1 MRADLTVGKLLSC
14 PSQNNLLNIEVAN
27 VITAT
32 KTFPVAISARHI
44 HLSEADLQALFGPN
58 ATLTKDFDL
67 SQPGQFAAKE
77 RVSIEGP
84 KGIIHNVRVL
94 GPVRPATQVEV
105 SRTDAMKLGVTPPLR
120 QSGNIENSAGIKI
133 LYQDKVLEIQQGVII
148 AQAHIHMTEQDAK
161 ELEVHN
167 NELVSVEVISDR
179 PVTFRGVVVRVSN
192 DFSLEMHIDTDEAN
206 AGFIEQQAQGRLVK
220 VSS

>member
-1 MRADLTVGKLLSC
+1 MT
-14 PSQNNLLNIEVAN
+14 
-27 VITAT
+27 TAT

-84 KGIIHNVRVL
+84 KGVIHNVRVL

-120 QSGNIENSAGIKI
+120 QSGDIDNSAGIKI
-133 LYQDKVLEIQQGVII
+133 LSQDKEIEIQRVII
-148 AQAHIHMTEQDAK
+148 AQAHIHMTEEDAK
-161 ELEVHN
+161 ELEVRN
-167 NELVSVEVISDR
+167 NELVSVEVVSDR

-206 AGFIEQQAQGRLVK
+206 AGFIEQQAQGKLIK

>member
-1 MRADLTVGKLLSC
+1 M
-14 PSQNNLLNIEVAN
+14 AN
-27 VITAT
+27 VTTAT

-44 HLSEADLQALFGPN
+44 HLSEEDLQALFGPN

-120 QSGNIENSAGIKI
+120 QSGDIDHSAGIKI
-133 LYQDKVLEIQQGVII
+133 LHQNKELYIEQGVII
-148 AQAHIHMTEQDAK
+148 AQAHIHMTEEDAK
-161 ELEVHN
+161 ALEVHN
-167 NELVSVEVISDR
+167 NELVSVEVESDR

-206 AGFIEQQAQGRLVK
+206 AGFIEQQAQGKLVK
-220 VSS
+220 ISS

>member
-1 MRADLTVGKLLSC
+1 M
-14 PSQNNLLNIEVAN
+14 
-27 VITAT
+27 ITAT

-84 KGIIHNVRVL
+84 KGTIHNVRVL

-133 LYQDKVLEIQQGVII
+133 LYQDKVLEVQQGVII

-167 NELVSVEVISDR
+167 NELVSVEVNSDR

>member
-1 MRADLTVGKLLSC
+1 MT
-14 PSQNNLLNIEVAN
+14 
-27 VITAT
+27 TAT

-44 HLSEADLQALFGPN
+44 HLSEEDLQALFGPN

-120 QSGNIENSAGIKI
+120 QSGDIDHSAGIKI
-133 LYQDKVLEIQQGVII
+133 LYLDKELHIEQGVII
-148 AQAHIHMTEQDAK
+148 AQAHIHMTAEDAK
-161 ELEVHN
+161 ALEVHN
-167 NELVSVEVISDR
+167 NELVSVEVESDR

-206 AGFIEQQAQGRLVK
+206 AGFIEQQAQGKLVK
-220 VSS
+220 ISS

>member
-1 MRADLTVGKLLSC
+1 MT
-14 PSQNNLLNIEVAN
+14 
-27 VITAT
+27 TAT

-44 HLSEADLQALFGPN
+44 HLSEADLQALFGPH

-84 KGIIHNVRVL
+84 KGIIHNVRIL
-94 GPVRPATQVEV
+94 GPVRAATQVEV
-105 SRTDAMKLGVTPPLR
+105 SRTDAMKIGVTPPLR
-120 QSGNIENSAGIKI
+120 QSGDIDNSAGIKI
-133 LYQDKVLEIQQGVII
+133 INQDHELAIEQGVII
-148 AQAHIHMTEQDAK
+148 AQAHIHMTEEDAK
-161 ELEVHN
+161 ALEVQN

-206 AGFIEQQAQGRLVK
+206 AGFIEQQAQGTIVK
-220 VSS
+220 VTS

>member
-1 MRADLTVGKLLSC
+1 MT
-14 PSQNNLLNIEVAN
+14 
-27 VITAT
+27 TAI

-44 HLSEADLQALFGPN
+44 HLSEEDLQALFGPN

-94 GPVRPATQVEV
+94 GPVRAATQVEV
-105 SRTDAMKLGVTPPLR
+105 SRTDAMKLGIHPPLR
-120 QSGNIENSAGIKI
+120 QSGDIDNSAGIKLI
-133 LYQDKVLEIQQGVII
+133 HGERELVIPQGVII
-148 AQAHIHMTEQDAK
+148 AQAHIHMTEEDAQA
-161 ELEVHN
+161 LAVHN
-167 NELVSVEVISDR
+167 NEVVAVEVVSER

-206 AGFIEQQAQGRLVK
+206 AGFIEQQAQGKLVK
-220 VSS
+220 ASL

>member
-1 MRADLTVGKLLSC
+1 MT
-14 PSQNNLLNIEVAN
+14 
-27 VITAT
+27 TAT

-44 HLSEADLQALFGPN
+44 HLSEADLQALFGPH

-84 KGIIHNVRVL
+84 KGIIHNVRIL
-94 GPVRPATQVEV
+94 GPVRAATQVEV

-120 QSGNIENSAGIKI
+120 QSGDIDNSAGIKI
-133 LYQDKVLEIQQGVII
+133 INQDHELAIEQGVII
-148 AQAHIHMTEQDAK
+148 AQAHIHMTEEDAK
-161 ELEVHN
+161 ALEVQN

-192 DFSLEMHIDTDEAN
+192 EFSLEMHIDTDEAN
-206 AGFIEQQAQGRLVK
+206 AGFIEQQAQGTIVK
-220 VSS
+220 VTS

>member
-1 MRADLTVGKLLSC
+1 MT
-14 PSQNNLLNIEVAN
+14 
-27 VITAT
+27 TAI

-44 HLSEADLQALFGPN
+44 HLSEEDLQALFGPN

-94 GPVRPATQVEV
+94 GPVRAATQVEV
-105 SRTDAMKLGVTPPLR
+105 SRTDAMKLGIYPPLR
-120 QSGNIENSAGIKI
+120 QSGDIDNSAGIKL
-133 LYQDKVLEIQQGVII
+133 LYGERELVIPQGVII
-148 AQAHIHMTEQDAK
+148 AQAHIHMTEEDAQA
-161 ELEVHN
+161 LAVHN
-167 NELVSVEVISDR
+167 NEVVAVEVVSER

-206 AGFIEQQAQGRLVK
+206 AGFIEQQAQGKLVK
-220 VSS
+220 ASL

>member
-1 MRADLTVGKLLSC
+1 MKRIYKHFWSKCNPNERFRL
-14 PSQNNLLNIEVAN
+14 
-27 VITAT
+27 ITAR
-32 KTFPVAISARHI
+32 AISF
-44 HLSEADLQALFGPN
+44 Q
-58 ATLTKDFDL
+58 K
-67 SQPGQFAAKE
+67 

-84 KGIIHNVRVL
+84 KGVIHNVRVL

-120 QSGNIENSAGIKI
+120 QSGDIDNSAGIKI
-133 LYQDKVLEIQQGVII
+133 LSQDKEIEIQQGVII
-148 AQAHIHMTEQDAK
+148 AQAHIHMTEEDAK
-161 ELEVHN
+161 ALEVRN
-167 NELVSVEVISDR
+167 NELVSVEVVSDR

-206 AGFIEQQAQGRLVK
+206 AGFIEQQAQGKLIK

>member
-1 MRADLTVGKLLSC
+1 MTTV
-14 PSQNNLLNIEVAN
+14 V
-27 VITAT
+27 

-44 HLSEADLQALFGPN
+44 HLSEEDLQTLFGPN
-58 ATLTKDFDL
+58 ATLTMDFDL

-94 GPVRPATQVEV
+94 GPVRAATQVEV
-105 SRTDAMKLGVTPPLR
+105 SRTDAMKLGIHPPLR
-120 QSGNIENSAGIKI
+120 QSGDIDNSASIKLI
-133 LYQDKVLEIQQGVII
+133 YGERELVIPQGVII
-148 AQAHIHMTEQDAK
+148 AQAHIHMTEEDAQA
-161 ELEVHN
+161 LAVHN
-167 NELVSVEVISDR
+167 NEVVAVEVVSER

-206 AGFIEQQAQGRLVK
+206 AGFIEQQTQGKLVK
-220 VSS
+220 ASS

>member
-1 MRADLTVGKLLSC
+1 MRADLTVGKLLFC

-27 VITAT
+27 VTTAT

-133 LYQDKVLEIQQGVII
+133 LHQDKMLEIQQGVII

-161 ELEVHN
+161 ALEVHN

>member
-1 MRADLTVGKLLSC
+1 MTTV
-14 PSQNNLLNIEVAN
+14 I
-27 VITAT
+27 

-44 HLSEADLQALFGPN
+44 HLSEEDLQTLFGPN
-58 ATLTKDFDL
+58 ATLTMDFDL

-94 GPVRPATQVEV
+94 GPVRAATQVEV
-105 SRTDAMKLGVTPPLR
+105 SRTDAMKLGIHPPLR
-120 QSGNIENSAGIKI
+120 QSGDIDNSASIKLI
-133 LYQDKVLEIQQGVII
+133 YGERELVIPQGVII
-148 AQAHIHMTEQDAK
+148 AQAHIHMTEEDAQA
-161 ELEVHN
+161 LAVHN
-167 NELVSVEVISDR
+167 NEVVAVEVVSER

-206 AGFIEQQAQGRLVK
+206 AGFIEQQTQGKLVK
-220 VSS
+220 ASS

>member
-1 MRADLTVGKLLSC
+1 M
-14 PSQNNLLNIEVAN
+14 AN
-27 VITAT
+27 VTTAT

-44 HLSEADLQALFGPN
+44 HLSEADLQALFGPQ

-84 KGIIHNVRVL
+84 KGVIHNVRVL
-94 GPVRPATQVEV
+94 GPVRAATQVEV

-120 QSGNIENSAGIKI
+120 QSGDIDNSAGIKI
-133 LYQDKVLEIQQGVII
+133 ISQQHELSIEQGVII
-148 AQAHIHMTEQDAK
+148 AQAHIHMTEDDAK
-161 ELEVHN
+161 ALEVQN
-167 NELVSVEVISDR
+167 NDLVSVEVISDR

-206 AGFIEQQAQGRLVK
+206 AGFIEQQAQGTLIK
-220 VSS
+220 VTS

>member
-1 MRADLTVGKLLSC
+1 M
-14 PSQNNLLNIEVAN
+14 AN
-27 VITAT
+27 VTTAT

-44 HLSEADLQALFGPN
+44 HLSEADLQALFGPQ

-84 KGIIHNVRVL
+84 KGVIHNVRVL
-94 GPVRPATQVEV
+94 GPVRAATQVEV

-120 QSGNIENSAGIKI
+120 QSGDIDHSAGIKI
-133 LYQDKVLEIQQGVII
+133 SSQHHELAIEQGVII
-148 AQAHIHMTEQDAK
+148 AQAHIHMTEEDAK
-161 ELEVHN
+161 ALEVQN

-206 AGFIEQQAQGRLVK
+206 AGFIEQQAQGTLVK
-220 VSS
+220 VTS

>member
-1 MRADLTVGKLLSC
+1 M
-14 PSQNNLLNIEVAN
+14 N
-27 VITAT
+27 TAT

-44 HLSEADLQALFGPN
+44 HVSEEDLQALFGPN

-84 KGIIHNVRVL
+84 KGVLHNVRVL
-94 GPVRPATQVEV
+94 GPVRAATQVEI
-105 SRTDAMKLGVTPPLR
+105 SRTDAMKLGLTPPLR
-120 QSGNIENSAGIKI
+120 QSGDIESSAGIKLI
-133 LYQDKVLEIQQGVII
+133 NQEQEQEIIIKQGVII
-148 AQAHIHMTEQDAK
+148 AQAHIHMTEEDA
-161 ELEVHN
+161 LALDVQN
-167 NELVSVEVISDR
+167 NELVSVEVDSER

-206 AGFIEQQAQGRLVK
+206 AGFIEQQTQGRIIR
-220 VSS
+220 SS

>member
-1 MRADLTVGKLLSC
+1 M
-14 PSQNNLLNIEVAN
+14 AN
-27 VITAT
+27 VTTAT

-58 ATLTKDFDL
+58 ATLTKEFDL

-77 RVSIEGP
+77 RVSIEGS

-94 GPVRPATQVEV
+94 GPVRAATQLEV

-120 QSGNIENSAGIKI
+120 QSGDIDNSAGIKI
-133 LYQDKVLEIQQGVII
+133 IHQDKELVIQQGVII
-148 AQAHIHMTEQDAK
+148 AQAHIHMTEEDANA
-161 ELEVHN
+161 LEVHN
-167 NELVSVEVISDR
+167 NELVSVEVVSDR

-206 AGFIEQQAQGRLVK
+206 AGFIEQQAQGKLVK

>member
-1 MRADLTVGKLLSC
+1 MT
-14 PSQNNLLNIEVAN
+14 
-27 VITAT
+27 TAT

-44 HLSEADLQALFGPN
+44 HLSEADLQALFGPH

-84 KGIIHNVRVL
+84 KGIIHNVRIL
-94 GPVRPATQVEV
+94 GPVRAATQVEV

-120 QSGNIENSAGIKI
+120 QSGDIDNSAGIKI
-133 LYQDKVLEIQQGVII
+133 INQDHELAIEQGVII
-148 AQAHIHMTEQDAK
+148 AQAHIHMTEENAK
-161 ELEVHN
+161 ALEVQN

-206 AGFIEQQAQGRLVK
+206 AGFIEQQAQGTIVK
-220 VSS
+220 VTS

>member
-1 MRADLTVGKLLSC
+1 M
-14 PSQNNLLNIEVAN
+14 AN
-27 VITAT
+27 VTTAT

-44 HLSEADLQALFGPN
+44 HLSEADLQALFGPH

-84 KGIIHNVRVL
+84 KGIIHNVRIL
-94 GPVRPATQVEV
+94 GPVRAATQVEV
-105 SRTDAMKLGVTPPLR
+105 SRTDAMKIGVTPPLR
-120 QSGNIENSAGIKI
+120 QSGDIDNSAGIKI
-133 LYQDKVLEIQQGVII
+133 INQDHELAIEQGVII
-148 AQAHIHMTEQDAK
+148 AQAHIHMTEEDAK
-161 ELEVHN
+161 ALEVQN

-206 AGFIEQQAQGRLVK
+206 AGFIEQQAQGTIVK
-220 VSS
+220 VTS

>member
-1 MRADLTVGKLLSC
+1 MRAGSTLEQLSTY
-14 PSQNNLLNIEVAN
+14 PYKINQQNKEVAN
-27 VITAT
+27 VTTAT

-44 HLSEADLQALFGPN
+44 HLSEADLQAL
-58 ATLTKDFDL
+58 LVQM
-67 SQPGQFAAKE
+67 QPLLRISTYHSRAICCKE

-120 QSGNIENSAGIKI
+120 QSGDIDNSAGIKI
-133 LYQDKVLEIQQGVII
+133 LSQDKELEIQQGVII
-148 AQAHIHMTEQDAK
+148 AQAHIHMTEEDAK
-161 ELEVHN
+161 ALEVHN
-167 NELVSVEVISDR
+167 NELVSVEVVSDR

-206 AGFIEQQAQGRLVK
+206 AGFIEQQAQGKLMK
-220 VSS
+220 VLS

>member
-1 MRADLTVGKLLSC
+1 VT
-14 PSQNNLLNIEVAN
+14 
-27 VITAT
+27 TAT

-44 HLSEADLQALFGPN
+44 HLSEADLQALFGPH

-84 KGIIHNVRVL
+84 KGVIHNVRVL
-94 GPVRPATQVEV
+94 GPVRAATQVEV

-120 QSGNIENSAGIKI
+120 QSGNIDNSAGIKI
-133 LYQDKVLEIQQGVII
+133 ISQHHELAIEQGVII
-148 AQAHIHMTEQDAK
+148 AQAHIHMTEEDAK
-161 ELEVHN
+161 AMEVQN

-206 AGFIEQQAQGRLVK
+206 AGFIEQQAQGTLVK
-220 VSS
+220 VTS